1 MRSYIKFAVA
11 LLLNQ
16 CLFGAGLRVDIN
28 SINQVKFP
36 EIDINFTVFDRSG
49 QALKDVQRKNI
60 RLHENGRKISD
71 YHMQISNEPV
81 ELALV
86 LDDSGSMHFNLK
98 PLMQAVNDFIGF
110 LEQRDRAAIF
120 SFSDTV
126 KLLQNYTNRKPDLKN
141 SLKKLKGYGATAL
154 YDAIYQAAESL
165 SETRKTAIVVL
176 SDGIDQNRDDT
187 GSISNKS
194 AIEAVTIAVRK
205 KIPIHTVGL
214 GRRINRQELKDFARL
229 SRGAFYYAPTAAQL
243 SDLYALIARNLKSD
257 VKIKYISPNDKKDA
271 TYRNLD
277 LEIRSRNLSG
287 RIVGNYFTPGRFL
300 METKGFGYESKK
312 PNINRDSQIKILLT
326 DDNGIQKTGGKEFL
340 NSWINQ
346 LGK

>member
-1 MRSYIKFAVA
+1 MR
-11 LLLNQ
+11 LLIVFIVSL
-16 CLFGAGLRVDIN
+16 LMIPSVFGSGLRVDIN
-28 SINQVKFP
+28 SINQTRFP
-36 EIDINFTVFDRSG
+36 EIDINFTVFDTSG
-49 QALKDVQRKNI
+49 RVLQDIQRKNI
-60 RLHENGRKISD
+60 RLHENGSKITD
-71 YHMQISNEPV
+71 YHMEISNDPV

-86 LDDSGSMHFNLK
+86 LDDSGSMHYNLK
-98 PLMQAVNDFIGF
+98 LLTKAVNDFIGF
-110 LEQRDRAAIF
+110 LEGRDRAAIF

-126 KLLQNYTNRKPDLKN
+126 KLLQNYTNRKPDLKD

-165 SETRKTAIVVL
+165 SETKKTAIIVL

-194 AIEAVTIAVRK
+194 AIDAVTIAVRK
-205 KIPIHTVGL
+205 KIPIHTIGL

-229 SRGAFYYAPTAAQL
+229 SRGAFYYAPKAAQL

-271 TYRNLD
+271 TYRNLE

-287 RIVGNYFTPGRFL
+287 RVGGSYFTPGRFV
-300 METKGFGYESKK
+300 METTGFGYEAKKSKA
-312 PNINRDSQIKILLT
+312 NRDSQIKIVIT
-326 DDNGIQKTGGKEFL
+326 DENGIQKTGGKEFL
-340 NSWINQ
+340 NSWVNQ

>member
-1 MRSYIKFAVA
+1 MRHYVKFAVA
-11 LLLNQ
+11 LMFIQ
-16 CLFGAGLRVDIN
+16 CLFGEGLRVEIN
-28 SINQVKFP
+28 SISQAQFP
-36 EIDINFTVFDRSG
+36 EIDINFTVYDQSG
-49 QALKDVQRKNI
+49 RALQDVQRKNI
-60 RLHENGRKISD
+60 TLSENGLNVSN
-71 YHMQISNEPV
+71 YHMEISNDPV

-86 LDDSGSMHFNLK
+86 LDDSGSMHYNLK
-98 PLMQAVNDFIGF
+98 LLIKAVKKFIGF
-110 LEQRDRAAIF
+110 LEGRDRAAIY

-126 KLLQNYTNRKPDLKN
+126 KLLQNFTNRKPDLTD
-141 SLKKLKGYGATAL
+141 SLEKLKGYGATAL

-165 SETRKTAIVVL
+165 SETKKTAIVVL
-176 SDGIDQNRDDT
+176 SDGIDQNRDNT

-194 AIEAVTIAVRK
+194 AIDAVTLAVRK
-205 KIPIHTVGL
+205 KIPIHTIGL

-229 SRGAFYYAPTAAQL
+229 SRGAFYYAPTATQL

-287 RIVGNYFTPGRFL
+287 RIIGNYFTPGRFI
-300 METKGFGYESKK
+300 METKGFGYEAKK
-312 PNINRDSQIKILLT
+312 PKANRDSQIKILLT

>member
-1 MRSYIKFAVA
+1 MRLLIVFIVSLLMIPCVHGSGFASRHKFYQP
-11 LLLNQ
+11 NQ
-16 CLFGAGLRVDIN
+16 I
-28 SINQVKFP
+28 S
-36 EIDINFTVFDRSG
+36 EIDINFTVFDTSG
-49 QALKDVQRKNI
+49 RVLQDIQRKNI
-60 RLHENGRKISD
+60 RLHENGSKITD
-71 YHMQISNEPV
+71 YHMEISNDPV

-86 LDDSGSMHFNLK
+86 LDDSGSMHYNLK
-98 PLMQAVNDFIGF
+98 PLTKAVNDFIGF
-110 LEQRDRAAIF
+110 LEGRDRAAIF

-126 KLLQNYTNRKPDLKN
+126 KLLQNYTNRKPDLKD

-165 SETRKTAIVVL
+165 SETKKTAIIVL

-194 AIEAVTIAVRK
+194 AIDAVTIVQK
-205 KIPIHTVGL
+205 KIPIHTIGL

-229 SRGAFYYAPTAAQL
+229 SRGAFYYAPKAAQL
-243 SDLYALIARNLKSD
+243 SDLYALIAHNLKSD

-271 TYRNLD
+271 TYRNLE

-287 RIVGNYFTPGRFL
+287 RVGGSYFTPGRFV
-300 METKGFGYESKK
+300 METTGFGYEAKKSKA
-312 PNINRDSQIKILLT
+312 NRDSQIKIVIT
-326 DDNGIQKTGGKEFL
+326 DENGIQKTGGKEFL
-340 NSWINQ
+340 NSWVNQ

>member
-1 MRSYIKFAVA
+1 MRLFLKFALA
-11 LLLNQ
+11 LIGVQ
-16 CLFGAGLRVDIN
+16 CLFGAGLRVAIN
-28 SINQVKFP
+28 SINQTKFP
-36 EIDINFTVFDRSG
+36 EIDMNFTVFDQSG
-49 QALKDVQRKNI
+49 QALKGVQRKNI
-60 RLHENGRKISD
+60 LLKENGIKVPD
-71 YHMQISNEPV
+71 YHMEISNDPV

-98 PLMQAVNDFIGF
+98 LLINAVNKFIGF
-110 LEQRDRAAIF
+110 LEERDRAAIF

-126 KLLQNYTNRKPDLKN
+126 SLLQNYTGRKSDLKK
-141 SLKKLKGYGATAL
+141 SLKQLKGYGATAL

-165 SETRKTAIVVL
+165 SHTNKTAIVVL
-176 SDGIDQNRDDT
+176 SDGIDQNRDNT
-187 GSISNKS
+187 GSISNKT
-194 AIEAVTIAVRK
+194 AIEAVTLAVGK
-205 KIPIHTVGL
+205 KIPIHTIGL

-229 SRGAFYYAPTAAQL
+229 SRGAFYYAPTAEQL

-287 RIVGNYFTPGRFL
+287 RIIGNYFTPGRFV
-300 METKGFGYESKK
+300 METKGFGYEAKQ
-312 PNINRDSQIKILLT
+312 PEVNRDSQIKILLT

-340 NSWINQ
+340 SSWINQ